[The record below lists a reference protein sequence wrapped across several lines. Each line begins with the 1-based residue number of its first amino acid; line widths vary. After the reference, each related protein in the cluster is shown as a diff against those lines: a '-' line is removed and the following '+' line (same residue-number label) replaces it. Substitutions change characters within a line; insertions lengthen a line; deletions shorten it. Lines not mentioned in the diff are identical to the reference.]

1 GSPATAK
8 NALTVGASRSDRTS
22 GGLSNFTWGQAWANH
37 FPDAPIAGEKVS
49 GDPESMAAF
58 SSRGPSDDRRIKPDV
73 VAPGTNIVS
82 TKASMAPIRNFWGP
96 VQNSTNYAYMG
107 GTSMATPIVTG
118 CCALVR
124 QYYRQNGNAEP
135 SAALLRATI
144 VNGTRWLKG
153 S

>member
-1 GSPATAK
+1 
-8 NALTVGASRSDRTS
+8 
-22 GGLSNFTWGQAWANH
+22 
-37 FPDAPIAGEKVS
+37 
-49 GDPESMAAF
+49 
-58 SSRGPSDDRRIKPDV
+58 SRGPSDDRRIKPDV

-96 VQNSTNYAYMG
+96 LQGSTDYAYMG

-144 VNGTRWLKG
+144 TNGPRWLKG
-153 S
+153 PDSNASNPAGVTPPGNFDQGFGFVDLQTPLPNPANPNLALVFIDTWKNPADFFNTSGER